1 MTDWQVVFLG
11 IMAVAL
17 AVMATMQIVT
27 ALALLK
33 ATREISGAIR
43 EIQRDIKPLIDKA
56 TRMSDDAARVTAL
69 ALAQIERVDS
79 LVTSLASRIEETAG
93 IVQNAVVQ
101 PMKQGATVVAAFRAV
116 FAAVREWQGR
126 QAAARD
132 DEDPLFV
139 G

>member
-27 ALALLK
+27 ALALLR

-43 EIQRDIKPLIDKA
+43 EIQARHP
-56 TRMSDDAARVTAL
+56 AA
-69 ALAQIERVDS
+69 D
-79 LVTSLASRIEETAG
+79 
-93 IVQNAVVQ
+93 
-101 PMKQGATVVAAFRAV
+101 
-116 FAAVREWQGR
+116 R
-126 QAAARD
+126 QC
-132 DEDPLFV
+132 DEND

>member
-33 ATREISGAIR
+33 ATREISGTVR
-43 EIQRDIKPLIDKA
+43 EIQRDIKPLIDKT
-56 TRMSDDAARVTAL
+56 TRMADDAARVAAL
-69 ALAQIERVDS
+69 ALTQIERVDT
-79 LVTSLASRIEETAG
+79 VVATLASRIEETAG

-101 PMKQGATVVAAFRAV
+101 PMKHGATLVAAFRAV

>member
-1 MTDWQVVFLG
+1 MTDWQVTFLG

-27 ALALLK
+27 ALALLR
-33 ATREISGAIR
+33 ATREISGAV
-43 EIQRDIKPLIDKA
+43 RDIRQDIRPLIDKA
-56 TRMSDDAARVTAL
+56 TRMTDDAARVTAL
-69 ALAQIERVDS
+69 ALVQVERVDR
-79 LVTSLASRIEETAG
+79 LVTSLAARIEETVG
-93 IVQNAVVQ
+93 IVQGAVVQ
-101 PMKQGATVVAAFRAV
+101 PMKQGATVVAAFRGV
-116 FAAVREWQGR
+116 LAAVREWQGR

>member
-27 ALALLK
+27 ALALLR

-79 LVTSLASRIEETAG
+79 LVTTLASRIEETAG
-93 IVQNAVVQ
+93 IVQNALVQ

-126 QAAARD
+126 QASARD

>member
-1 MTDWQVVFLG
+1 MTDWQVTFLG

-27 ALALLK
+27 ALALLR
-33 ATREISGAIR
+33 ATREISGAVR
-43 EIQRDIKPLIDKA
+43 EIRQDIRPLIDKA
-56 TRMSDDAARVTAL
+56 TRMTDDAARVTAL
-69 ALAQIERVDS
+69 ALVQVERVDR
-79 LVTSLASRIEETAG
+79 LVASLAVRIEDTVG
-93 IVQNAVVQ
+93 IVQDAVIQ
-101 PMKQGATVVAAFRAV
+101 PMKHGATVVAAFRAV
-116 FAAVREWQGR
+116 LAAIREWQGR

>member
-1 MTDWQVVFLG
+1 MTDWQVIFLG

-43 EIQRDIKPLIDKA
+43 EIQRDIKPLIDKT
-56 TRMSDDAARVTAL
+56 TRMADDAARVTAL

-79 LVTSLASRIEETAG
+79 VVATLASRIEETAG

-101 PMKQGATVVAAFRAV
+101 PMKHGATVVAAFRAI

>member
-43 EIQRDIKPLIDKA
+43 EIQRDIKPLIDKT
-56 TRMSDDAARVTAL
+56 TRMADDAARVTAL
-69 ALAQIERVDS
+69 ALAQIERVDR
-79 LVTSLASRIEETAG
+79 VVATLASRIDETVG
-93 IVQNAVVQ
+93 IVQHAVVQ
-101 PMKQGATVVAAFRAV
+101 PMKQGATVVAAFRAI

>member
-17 AVMATMQIVT
+17 AVMATMQVVT

-43 EIQRDIKPLIDKA
+43 EIQRDIKPLIDKT
-56 TRMSDDAARVTAL
+56 TRMADDAARVTAL

-79 LVTSLASRIEETAG
+79 VVATLASRIEETAG

-101 PMKQGATVVAAFRAV
+101 PMKHGATLVAAFRAV

>member
-17 AVMATMQIVT
+17 AVMATVQIVT
-27 ALALLK
+27 ALALLR
-33 ATREISGAIR
+33 ATREISGAVR
-43 EIQRDIKPLIDKA
+43 ELQRDVRPLIDKA
-56 TRMSDDAARVTAL
+56 TRMTDDAARVTAL
-69 ALAQIERVDS
+69 ALVQVERVDK
-79 LVTSLASRIEETAG
+79 LVTSLAARIEETVG
-93 IVQNAVVQ
+93 IVQDAVVQ
-101 PMKQGATVVAAFRAV
+101 PMKQGATVVAAFRGV
-116 FAAVREWQGR
+116 LAAVREWQGR

>member
-17 AVMATMQIVT
+17 AVMATMQVVT

-43 EIQRDIKPLIDKA
+43 EIQRDIKPLIDKT
-56 TRMSDDAARVTAL
+56 TRMADDAARVTAL

-79 LVTSLASRIEETAG
+79 VVATLASRIEETAG

-101 PMKQGATVVAAFRAV
+101 PMKHGATLVAAFRAV
-116 FAAVREWQGR
+116 FAAIREWQGR

>member
-43 EIQRDIKPLIDKA
+43 EIQRDIKPLIDKT
-56 TRMSDDAARVTAL
+56 TRMADDAARVTAL
-69 ALAQIERVDS
+69 ALALIERVDS
-79 LVTSLASRIEETAG
+79 VVATLASRIEETAG

-101 PMKQGATVVAAFRAV
+101 PMKHGATLVAAFRAV

>member
-1 MTDWQVVFLG
+1 VTDWQVVFLG

-43 EIQRDIKPLIDKA
+43 EIQRDIKPLIDKT
-56 TRMSDDAARVTAL
+56 TRMADDAARVTAL

-79 LVTSLASRIEETAG
+79 VVATLASRIEETAG

-101 PMKQGATVVAAFRAV
+101 PMKHGATLVAAFRAV

>member
-1 MTDWQVVFLG
+1 VTDWQVTFLG

-27 ALALLK
+27 ALALLR
-33 ATREISGAIR
+33 ATREISGAVR
-43 EIQRDIKPLIDKA
+43 EIRQDIRPLIDKA
-56 TRMSDDAARVTAL
+56 TRMTDDAARVTSL
-69 ALAQIERVDS
+69 ALAQVERVDR
-79 LVTSLASRIEETAG
+79 LVTSLAASIDETVG
-93 IVQNAVVQ
+93 IVQGAVVQ
-101 PMKQGATVVAAFRAV
+101 PLKQGATIVAAFRAV
-116 FAAVREWQGR
+116 LAGVREWQGR